1 MNNTPTVFDVGITTL
16 TNVDALSQIA
26 YDISDMADLIDS
38 NDFLNAKRIYDD
50 GENSAQYDY
59 FGNELEQRRTL
70 KDMSRAFY
78 GTDGS
83 DSAFSEDPTFLFQM
97 LGMMNIGEDAT
108 DAIAKY
114 ATYADDFITR
124 ELNDVTSGNLAAQAS
139 VILTVQMWA
148 THELWKGI
156 SDCFAIQNGFNP
168 DADQTGE
175 INPRKSF
182 DNFVA
187 LYVGAG
193 QTAAPDFYGDMLYA
207 NAHAAAGHFDTVD
220 GNGEA
225 LVNKDIR
232 QLYQSAQQVLSE
244 DDYCKRDHS
253 IESLWSIANRIVA
266 KMYVPLVQMLIHEM
280 YLESKPR
287 VRMYAVSLIPQLSQC
302 RPSIQRKLKTYL
314 LDREYDPKDFTRIVS
329 LLQQSYD
336 CLGFSCEEVGTYN
349 NDAVAECAGY
359 ESNHPMAGFT
369 PKADVRTISKIDL
382 DILAIQGLLKFP
394 SSTNNQ
400 MAQLYY
406 QYGRAAVIDQDQH
419 TFDVLS
425 LQKMAKSTYREEY
438 SPYFQEYK
446 DYHNGDSFYA
456 NDAIVSAFYADGMQW
471 RNEYI
476 VSWLQYGVVVEYLM
490 GILGNAIWGCTRPD
504 DTSHP
509 TISWDSFAAAYIG
522 SLEGTDLGG
531 SDETIDGFLIWNTAN
546 RRSVQFDTQTEE
558 HFAIINDEMLDLLYA
573 GQTQIERPD
582 CVNFEKTASRAL
594 HLMLLPLIQSTIWYA
609 MQNEKLEFNSNDK
622 GLVIAE
628 ILALSVLPIVKLYD
642 ETAADVIERN
652 MLQQSVSTP
661 VVDGAQ
667 AVANSFY
674 QVLDEIG
681 WGCEYLGQAENVDA
695 CKLYVPRRPSSG
707 SMSSRWAR
715 NWRILIA
722 SIAVTSGTL
731 LFEC

>member
-1 MNNTPTVFDVGITTL
+1 
-16 TNVDALSQIA
+16 
-26 YDISDMADLIDS
+26 MADLIDS
-38 NDFLNAKRIYDD
+38 NDFLNAKRIYDN
-50 GENSAQYDY
+50 GENSQLYDY

-83 DSAFSEDPTFLFQM
+83 DSVFSEDPTFLFQM
-97 LGMMNIGEDAT
+97 LGMMNIGQDAT
-108 DAIAKY
+108 DAIAEH
-114 ATYADDFITR
+114 ATYADEFITR

-148 THELWKGI
+148 AHELWKGI
-156 SDCFAIQNGFNP
+156 SDCFAFLNGFNP
-168 DADQTGE
+168 NADQTGE

-182 DNFVA
+182 DNFMA

-244 DDYCKRDHS
+244 DDYCTRSDS

-280 YLESKPR
+280 HLDSKPR
-287 VRMYAVSLIPQLSQC
+287 VRMYAISLIPQLSQC

-314 LDREYDPKDFTRIVS
+314 LDREYDSKDFTRIVS

-336 CLGFSCEEVGTYN
+336 CLGFSCEDVGTYN
-349 NDAVAECAGY
+349 NDVVAECAGY
-359 ESNHPMAGFT
+359 ESNHPMAGFV
-369 PKADVRTISKIDL
+369 PKADVRMISKIDL
-382 DILAIQGLLKFP
+382 DILAIQQLLKFP
-394 SSTNNQ
+394 STTNNQ

-406 QYGRAAVIDQDQH
+406 QYGRAAVIDEDYH
-419 TFDVLS
+419 THDVLS
-425 LQKMAKSTYREEY
+425 LQEMAKSTDHEEF

-446 DYHNGDSFYA
+446 DYHSGDSFYV
-456 NDAIVSAFYADGMQW
+456 NNVIVSAFYAADLQW

-490 GILGNAIWGCTRPD
+490 SILGYAIRGCE
-504 DTSHP
+504 SSEEALNP
-509 TISWDSFAAAYIG
+509 TLSWDSFAAAYIG
-522 SLEGTDLGG
+522 SLEGVDLGG
-531 SDETIDGFLIWNTAN
+531 SDETVDGFLIWNTAN
-546 RRSVQFDTQTEE
+546 RRSVQFDTQNEE

-573 GQTQIERPD
+573 GQTQLERPD
-582 CVNFEKTASRAL
+582 CVNFEKTSSRAL
-594 HLMLLPLIQSTIWYA
+594 HLMLLPLIQSSIWYA
-609 MQNEKLEFNSNDK
+609 MQNEKLELNSNDK
-622 GLVIAE
+622 GLVIGE
-628 ILALSVLPIVKLYD
+628 ILALSILPIVKLYD
-642 ETAADVIERN
+642 ETAAGVIERN
-652 MLQQSVSTP
+652 MLQQSEATP

-667 AVANSFY
+667 AVANAFY

-681 WGCEYLGQAENVDA
+681 WGCEYLGQAEYVDA
-695 CKLYVPRRPSSG
+695 CKLYVPQRSSSG
-707 SMSSRWAR
+707 SISSRWAN
-715 NWRILIA
+715 NWRNLIA
-722 SIAVTSGTL
+722 SIVIASGTL
-731 LFEC
+731 FELL

>member
-1 MNNTPTVFDVGITTL
+1 
-16 TNVDALSQIA
+16 
-26 YDISDMADLIDS
+26 
-38 NDFLNAKRIYDD
+38 
-50 GENSAQYDY
+50 
-59 FGNELEQRRTL
+59 
-70 KDMSRAFY
+70 
-78 GTDGS
+78 
-83 DSAFSEDPTFLFQM
+83 
-97 LGMMNIGEDAT
+97 MMNIGEDAT

-114 ATYADDFITR
+114 AMYADDFITR

-175 INPRKSF
+175 INPRKAF

-225 LVNKDIR
+225 LVNKEIR

-244 DDYCKRDHS
+244 DDYCKRDDS
-253 IESLWSIANRIVA
+253 IENLWSIANRIVA

-280 YLESKPR
+280 YLDSKPR
-287 VRMYAVSLIPQLSQC
+287 VRMYAISLIPQLSQC

-314 LDREYDPKDFTRIVS
+314 LDREYDPKDFTRVVS

-336 CLGFSCEEVGTYN
+336 CLGFSCEDVGTYN

-369 PKADVRTISKIDL
+369 PKADVRTVSEGIIVFSLLSVRSCHFNNSLHFDILLTSQFPRSIFQISKIDL

-394 SSTNNQ
+394 STTNNQ

-425 LQKMAKSTYREEY
+425 LQEMAKSTYREEY

-456 NDAIVSAFYADGMQW
+456 NNAIVSAFYSDDMQW

-504 DTSHP
+504 DISHP

-573 GQTQIERPD
+573 GQAQIEGPD

-609 MQNEKLEFNSNDK
+609 MQNEKLEFNSNDE

-667 AVANSFY
+667 AVANAFY

-681 WGCEYLGQAENVDA
+681 WGCEYLGQAEDIDA

-722 SIAVTSGTL
+722 SIAITSGTL
-731 LFEC
+731 LFEFM